1 MPQQPDERGITKG
14 GTVRER
20 IRNYEMIIIISPLH
34 ADDEA
39 VEKIVGSLRE
49 NIESF
54 GGTINTVSHSS
65 PWGRRKLAYPIRAYA
80 GDVASRRIFHE
91 GFYVLMTMTLSSA
104 RVRDL
109 EVAIKYTDPI
119 LRHLIVLLEDA
130 PRGAAADAADAAAA
144 DIDSEDEYDEDEDI
158 DADDEDLDEDIDA
171 DDEDLDEDID
181 ADEDER
187 ADTEVVHN
195 RAE

>member
-20 IRNYEMIIIISPLH
+20 IRNYEMTIIISPLH
-34 ADDEA
+34 ADEES
-39 VEKIVGSLRE
+39 VNKVVGGLQES
-49 NIESF
+49 IESF
-54 GGTINTVSHSS
+54 GGAINSVNHSS

-91 GFYVLMTMTLSSA
+91 GFYVLMNITLSSA

-109 EVAIKYTDPI
+109 EVALKYTDPV
-119 LRHLIVLLEDA
+119 LRYLIVLLEDA
-130 PRGAAADAADAAAA
+130 PAASRNDMADTAAEE
-144 DIDSEDEYDEDEDI
+144 IEDESDI
-158 DADDEDLDEDIDA
+158 DADIEDENDIDA
-171 DDEDLDEDID
+171 DIEDESDID
-181 ADEDER
+181 ADEEEG
-187 ADTEVVHN
+187 AVVHD

>member
-20 IRNYEMIIIISPLH
+20 IRNYEMVIIISPLH
-34 ADDEA
+34 AADEEA
-39 VEKIVGSLRE
+39 VDKIVGGLQE

-54 GGTINTVSHSS
+54 GGSVNSVSHSS

-91 GFYVLMTMTLSSA
+91 GFYVLMTLTLSSA

-130 PRGAAADAADAAAA
+130 APSSADDTSDAAAA
-144 DIDSEDEYDEDEDI
+144 DIDADE
-158 DADDEDLDEDIDA
+158 DADDFEDDFA
-171 DDEDLDEDID
+171 DDEDID
-181 ADEDER
+181 ADEDDEDID
-187 ADTEVVHN
+187 ADEDTEDTEGEVVHD

>member
-14 GTVRER
+14 GIVRER
-20 IRNYEMIIIISPLH
+20 IRNYEMVIIVSPLH
-34 ADDEA
+34 ADEES
-39 VEKIVGSLRE
+39 VEKIVGNLQES
-49 NIESF
+49 IESF
-54 GGTINTVSHSS
+54 GGTINSVSHSS

-80 GDVASRRIFHE
+80 GGEASRRIFHE

-119 LRHLIVLLEDA
+119 LRHLIVLIEDV
-130 PRGAAADAADAAAA
+130 PSSSGNGLAAA
-144 DIDSEDEYDEDEDI
+144 EDEEIEDEEDSDLDEDEDF
-158 DADDEDLDEDIDA
+158 DIDA
-171 DDEDLDEDID
+171 DEGDEDID
-181 ADEDER
+181 ADEADEG
-187 ADTEVVHN
+187 EVVHD

>member
-20 IRNYEMIIIISPLH
+20 IRNYELVIIISPLH
-34 ADDEA
+34 ADEESA
-39 VEKIVGSLRE
+39 NKIIDSLQE
-49 NIESF
+49 SIESF
-54 GGTINTVSHSS
+54 GGSVTAISHSS
-65 PWGRRKLAYPIRAYA
+65 PWGRRKLAFPIRAYA
-80 GDVASRRIFHE
+80 GGEASRRVFHE
-91 GFYVLMTMTLSSA
+91 GFYVLMNLTLAST

-130 PRGAAADAADAAAA
+130 PRPTTADSADAAAA
-144 DIDSEDEYDEDEDI
+144 DIEHDSDLDAEDAYDEGEEGELEDVDDTGDDEDI
-158 DADDEDLDEDIDA
+158 DADDID
-171 DDEDLDEDID
+171 
-181 ADEDER
+181 
-187 ADTEVVHN
+187 DTEVVHD